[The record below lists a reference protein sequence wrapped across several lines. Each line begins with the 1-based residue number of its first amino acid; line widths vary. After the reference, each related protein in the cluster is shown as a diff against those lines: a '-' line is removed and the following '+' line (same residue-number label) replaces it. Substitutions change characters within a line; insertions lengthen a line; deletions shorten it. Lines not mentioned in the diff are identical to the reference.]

1 MTAVQ
6 IVVFMILV
14 VLLGVALKLKF
25 PFKKKWAVKLT
36 LVTIALLG
44 MAYAMDIPL
53 IPQGAFTTAGLQPP
67 GDGPATI
74 KAVFEK
80 IFQAEPAKQQIIF
93 QQPKEP
99 TTEGEKALSNLMK
112 EYGIPDQKKD
122 DFSNKMQD
130 AVNKIQRDRPT
141 YRTEPEKPSIPQQ
154 PKEYKNEKGQT
165 CSERVVTQC
174 S

>member
-1 MTAVQ
+1 MSAVQ
-6 IVVFMILV
+6 IVVFMLLV

-25 PFKKKWAVKLT
+25 PFKKKWAIKLT
-36 LVTIALLG
+36 LVIIILLG

-80 IFQAEPAKQQIIF
+80 IFQQDPAKQQIIF
-93 QQPKEP
+93 QQPTEP
-99 TTEGEKALSNLMK
+99 KTEGEKSLNTLMK
-112 EYGIPDQKKD
+112 DYNIPDQKKD
-122 DFSNKMQD
+122 DFSNRMQD
-130 AVNKIQRDRPT
+130 TINKIQRDHPI
-141 YRTEPEKPSIPQQ
+141 YRNEEPNAPNP
-154 PKEYKNEKGQT
+154 PAKEYKNEKGQT

>member
-1 MTAVQ
+1 MSAVQ
-6 IVVFMILV
+6 IVVFMLLV

-25 PFKKKWAVKLT
+25 PFKKKWAIKLV
-36 LVTIALLG
+36 LVTVILLG
-44 MAYAMDIPL
+44 IAYALEIPL

-80 IFQAEPAKQQIIF
+80 IFQTDPAKQQIIF

-99 TTEGEKALSNLMK
+99 TSEGEKALSQLMK
-112 EYGIPDQKKD
+112 EYNIPEQRKEEFSKKAEEVVNRIQK
-122 DFSNKMQD
+122 
-130 AVNKIQRDRPT
+130 DRPL
-141 YRTEPEKPSIPQQ
+141 YRNDPPFVSPTLP

>member
-6 IVVFMILV
+6 IVVFMLLV
-14 VLLGVALKLKF
+14 VLLGVALKLKL

-36 LVTIALLG
+36 LVTITLLG
-44 MAYAMDIPL
+44 LAYAMDVPL

-99 TTEGEKALSNLMK
+99 ATEGEKALSNLMK
-112 EYGIPDQKKD
+112 EYSIPDQKKD

-130 AVNKIQRDRPT
+130 AVNKIQRDRPI
-141 YRTEPEKPSIPQQ
+141 YRNDESIPPPNLP

-174 S
+174 N